1 MSPKSFSSSQPS
13 ERRNGV
19 RAEIDNRTPTRRARD
34 EAIASAVEAD
44 RSRILRALH
53 AASHRG
59 ARGLEL
65 RGGRLAR
72 DLMASLVRAR
82 RARRL
87 TQEQVARRLG
97 MPQSVIGRFESGTHS
112 PTLGTLTR
120 YAAAI
125 GATLVVR
132 IPA

>member
-1 MSPKSFSSSQPS
+1 MRV
-13 ERRNGV
+13 EADR
-19 RAEIDNRTPTRRARD
+19 RTPARRARD
-34 EAIASAVEAD
+34 EAIARDVEAD
-44 RSRILRALH
+44 RPRILRMIQ
-53 AASHRG
+53 AASRRG

-65 RGGRLAR
+65 RGGKLAR

-82 RARRL
+82 RSRRL
-87 TQEQVARRLG
+87 TQKQVALSLG